1 MKDLREL
8 IEAVRPHLPGL
19 PPEVEVVPWERV
31 RGVEEHHLGL
41 AFRSRPALS
50 LHPDLEGEALER
62 VLLHELLH
70 LAEPLL
76 SEPWVQA
83 LEPVLHHALRNGLPP
98 RDVPSLAWLSLE
110 EASSRLLP
118 DLSEEEETDPLWFP
132 GRLGPFY
139 RALGVVPEREL
150 AEDPLYLFQQVSGGL
165 PFGTTAW
172 ALERLWPPPAMT
184 RREAALAI
192 AWWAALATEKAW
204 AEVERLLGRDGEM
217 AFTGGPWEPPSRPAL
232 VCPRPRGT
240 QEAHPLPGGCRA
252 AGGGGGL
259 RAPRGGP
266 ARGGGGGVHRHGA
279 LGRRGAGARVRPANL
294 EVPRP
299 TMEGDAIRRRSMKT
313 PTKNPTP
320 SPSPLR
326 NSSRTSTPSP
336 RGRSS
341 SG

>member
-1 MKDLREL
+1 M
-8 IEAVRPHLPGL
+8 
-19 PPEVEVVPWERV
+19 
-31 RGVEEHHLGL
+31 
-41 AFRSRPALS
+41 
-50 LHPDLEGEALER
+50 ER

-76 SEPWVQA
+76 SEPWVRA

-118 DLSEEEETDPLWFP
+118 DLPEEEETDPLWFP

-217 AFTGGPWEPPSRPAL
+217 AFTGGPGNLHPAQLWYVPVPEERRKLTLSLVDAVLQGEGEAYEPPE
-232 VCPRPRGT
+232 VG
-240 QEAHPLPGGCRA
+240 LPEEVV
-252 AGGGGGL
+252 AGLIATGRLEGGGL
-259 RAPRGGP
+259 EP
-266 ARGGGGGVHRHGA
+266 
-279 LGRRGAGARVRPANL
+279 
-294 EVPRP
+294 E
-299 TMEGDAIRRRSMKT
+299 
-313 PTKNPTP
+313 
-320 SPSPLR
+320 
-326 NSSRTSTPSP
+326 
-336 RGRSS
+336 
-341 SG
+341 

>member
-8 IEAVRPHLPGL
+8 IEAVRPYLPGL

-76 SEPWVQA
+76 SEPWVRA

-110 EASSRLLP
+110 EVSSRLLP
-118 DLSEEEETDPLWFP
+118 DLPEEEETDPLWFP

-217 AFTGGPWEPPSRPAL
+217 AFTGGPGNLHPAQLWYVPVPEERRKLTLSLVDAVLQGEGEAYEPPE
-232 VCPRPRGT
+232 VG
-240 QEAHPLPGGCRA
+240 LPEEVV
-252 AGGGGGL
+252 AGLIATGRLEGGGL
-259 RAPRGGP
+259 EP
-266 ARGGGGGVHRHGA
+266 
-279 LGRRGAGARVRPANL
+279 
-294 EVPRP
+294 E
-299 TMEGDAIRRRSMKT
+299 
-313 PTKNPTP
+313 
-320 SPSPLR
+320 
-326 NSSRTSTPSP
+326 
-336 RGRSS
+336 
-341 SG
+341 

>member
-8 IEAVRPHLPGL
+8 IEAVRPYLPGL

-76 SEPWVQA
+76 SEPWVRA

-118 DLSEEEETDPLWFP
+118 DLPEEEETDPLWFP

-217 AFTGGPWEPPSRPAL
+217 AFTGGPGNLHPAQLWYVPVPEERRKLTLSLVDAVLQGEGEAYEPPE
-232 VCPRPRGT
+232 VG
-240 QEAHPLPGGCRA
+240 LPEEVV
-252 AGGGGGL
+252 AGLIATGRLEGGGL
-259 RAPRGGP
+259 EP
-266 ARGGGGGVHRHGA
+266 
-279 LGRRGAGARVRPANL
+279 
-294 EVPRP
+294 E
-299 TMEGDAIRRRSMKT
+299 
-313 PTKNPTP
+313 
-320 SPSPLR
+320 
-326 NSSRTSTPSP
+326 
-336 RGRSS
+336 
-341 SG
+341 

>member
-8 IEAVRPHLPGL
+8 IEAVRPYLPGL

-76 SEPWVQA
+76 SEPWVRA
-83 LEPVLHHALRNGLPP
+83 LEPVLHHALRNGLSP

-118 DLSEEEETDPLWFP
+118 DLPEEEETDPLWFP

-217 AFTGGPWEPPSRPAL
+217 AFTGGPGNLHPAQLWYVPVPEERRKLTLSLVDAVLQGEGEAYEPPE
-232 VCPRPRGT
+232 VG
-240 QEAHPLPGGCRA
+240 LPEEVV
-252 AGGGGGL
+252 AGLIATGRLEGGGL
-259 RAPRGGP
+259 EP
-266 ARGGGGGVHRHGA
+266 
-279 LGRRGAGARVRPANL
+279 
-294 EVPRP
+294 E
-299 TMEGDAIRRRSMKT
+299 
-313 PTKNPTP
+313 
-320 SPSPLR
+320 
-326 NSSRTSTPSP
+326 
-336 RGRSS
+336 
-341 SG
+341 